1 MTPEQILNG
10 LERVKKHHKNTVF
23 HVGETHIL
31 RMAEDCENVIRDLQS
46 EIGALKLENEA
57 LRHLMKCLTC

>member
-1 MTPEQILNG
+1 MTLEQILNG
-10 LERVKKHHKNTVF
+10 LERVKEHHKNTVF

-57 LRHLMKCLTC
+57 LRHLMTCLTC